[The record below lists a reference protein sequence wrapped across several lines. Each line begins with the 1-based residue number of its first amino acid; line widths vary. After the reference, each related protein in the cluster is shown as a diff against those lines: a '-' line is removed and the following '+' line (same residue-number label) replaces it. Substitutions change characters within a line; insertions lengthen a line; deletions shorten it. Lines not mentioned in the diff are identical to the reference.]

1 MVYFVSGTDTDIG
14 KSMATGF
21 LARRFAAE
29 GKRVIT
35 QKLVQTGCEKMSE
48 DIIEHRKIMGI
59 DLLPEDVSGDTCAY
73 VFKYPASPHLSAQME
88 NVEIDPAKIAAKT
101 ELLRSRYDV
110 VLLEGAG
117 GLAVP
122 LSQNFTTLDY
132 ICKYSLPLYLV
143 VSSKLG
149 GLNHALLSL
158 EACLRRNVFIAGV
171 LYNTY
176 PAAPQPI
183 ERSTADYIKG
193 YLAKYSPETQF
204 IEMGRIDYGK

>member
-14 KSMATGF
+14 KSIATGF
-21 LARRFAAE
+21 LARRFADA
-29 GKRVIT
+29 GRRVIT

-48 DIIEHRKIMGI
+48 DIIAHRKIMGI
-59 DLLPEDVSGDTCAY
+59 DLLPEDISGETCAY

-88 NVEIDPAKIAAKT
+88 NAEIDPAKIAAKT
-101 ELLRSRYDV
+101 ELLRRRYDV

-122 LSQNFTTLDY
+122 LSRNFTTLDY

-171 LYNTY
+171 VYNMY

-183 ERSTADYIKG
+183 ERSTADYIKA
-193 YLAKYSPETQF
+193 YLAKHSPETQF
-204 IEMGRIDYGK
+204 IEMGRVDYGK

>member
-1 MVYFVSGTDTDIG
+1 MVYFVSGIDTDVG
-14 KSMATGF
+14 KSVATGF

-35 QKLVQTGCEKMSE
+35 QKLVQTGCQKMAE
-48 DIIEHRKIMGI
+48 DIITHRKIMGI
-59 DLLPEDVSGDTCAY
+59 NLLPEDVSGVTCAY
-73 VFKYPASPHLSAQME
+73 VFKYPASPHLSARME
-88 NVEIDPAKIAAKT
+88 NTEIDPAKIAAKT

-132 ICKYSLPLYLV
+132 ICKHSLPLYLV

-149 GLNHALLSL
+149 SLNHALLSL
-158 EACLRRNVFIAGV
+158 EACLRRNIFIAGIV
-171 LYNTY
+171 YNTY

-183 ERSTADYIKG
+183 ERSTADYIRA
-193 YLAKYSPETQF
+193 YLAKHSPETQF
-204 IEMGRIDYGK
+204 IEMARIDYGK